1 MDWGDPLKS
10 PVGAESPLSTNGP
23 GEGKAPGRYNQSG
36 LLMKLGAD
44 GPDT

>member
-1 MDWGDPLKS
+1 MDRGDPLKG
-10 PVGAESPLSTNGP
+10 PVGAESPLSANGP
-23 GEGKAPGRYNQSG
+23 GEGRAPGRYKPSG